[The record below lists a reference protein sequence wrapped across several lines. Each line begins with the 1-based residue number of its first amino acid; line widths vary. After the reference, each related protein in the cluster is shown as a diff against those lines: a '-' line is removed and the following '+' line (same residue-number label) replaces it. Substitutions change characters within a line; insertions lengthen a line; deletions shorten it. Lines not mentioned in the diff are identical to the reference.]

1 MHVHE
6 ETPPNAHA
14 KGMRLE
20 QVLATGCVGN
30 MPCAYFLI
38 SPSWGSDQSY
48 ASVRFVTNK
57 SVDYL
62 SRGNNYQFSVVS
74 DMQSL
79 LETMSGAH
87 PIGRGYA
94 YRNAYKFSSPTAEH
108 SWSDVDNLIQS
119 MNLRRVSYGPDLRS
133 WIGHAQNQYKDLQV
147 YAARA

>member
-1 MHVHE
+1 
-6 ETPPNAHA
+6 
-14 KGMRLE
+14 
-20 QVLATGCVGN
+20 
-30 MPCAYFLI
+30 MPCAYFLV
-38 SPSWGSDQSY
+38 SPSWGSGQSY
-48 ASVRFVTNK
+48 ASVRLVTNK
-57 SVDYL
+57 SVGYL
-62 SRGNNYQFSVVS
+62 SSGNNYEFSVVS

-94 YRNAYKFSSPTAEH
+94 YRNAYKISSPTAEH
-108 SWSDVDNLIQS
+108 SWSNVDNLIES